1 MHPGVRVRFRAH
13 GPDGGASGC
22 QVHQSVFHQRLRL
35 RRHRQAVRGIAG
47 AGHASG
53 LQLGPLAN
61 PGLPPRLETGAAA
74 GNTSVIPADNGTT
87 PAASSTGTA
96 DIEMQTASFTAV
108 APSPTIHDLAI
119 EEMALTGNNVG
130 VARPSA
136 GSSKFV
142 DALMQLATGSD
153 MALAVAARNLL
164 PRIAGNGEYDS
175 NGQAIV
181 TYRHDPLHEDLTLN
195 NLDDAA
201 SFAAGD
207 WWSDRAIANIASAMA
222 KGEEPNSADENVLRQ
237 RLFGS
242 ASFFETDAV
251 EGKGT
256 ASYSLSAG
264 TVYFDKHIVHN
275 SGHRGLP
282 DCYGTAVYANYRE
295 F

>member
-1 MHPGVRVRFRAH
+1 MSEAIDPFFTSGYASAAIAKLFAVLPAPGTRAVSSSSA
-13 GPDGGASGC
+13 PAKSGGCSTAL
-22 QVHQSVFHQRLRL
+22 F
-35 RRHRQAVRGIAG
+35 A
-47 AGHASG
+47 
-53 LQLGPLAN
+53 
-61 PGLPPRLETGAAA
+61 GAAA
-74 GNTSVIPADNGTT
+74 GNTGIPVANATEA
-87 PAASSTGTA
+87 AASGTGTA
-96 DIEMQTASFTAV
+96 IEMQTASLTIV

-136 GSSKFV
+136 GSSNFV

-275 SGHRGLP
+275 SGHRGPAGLLW
-282 DCYGTAVYANYRE
+282 DGRIRKL
-295 F
+295 